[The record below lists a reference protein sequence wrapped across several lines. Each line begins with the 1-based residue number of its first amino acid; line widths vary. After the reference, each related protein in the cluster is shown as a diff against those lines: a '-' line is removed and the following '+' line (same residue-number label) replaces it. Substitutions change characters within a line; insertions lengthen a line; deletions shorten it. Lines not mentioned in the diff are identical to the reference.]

1 MLRLAICDDDS
12 QSLALLSE
20 LLEHWPSLPAEHA
33 IFCFSNGDDLLR
45 AHEVSPFDVILLDI
59 VMPLLNG
66 IEAAR
71 EIRSRDKLCK
81 IVFLTS
87 SPEYALESYSVKANN
102 YLLKPVDREALFLCL
117 DELLGELLHHA
128 RTMVVRGINAA
139 HRVELDRI
147 EYIEAQNK
155 HTLLVLSDGRRLLST
170 FPLYTFEEKLS
181 LPDGFFKCHRSYI
194 VNIHQIDTY
203 TSNEITMRSGL
214 RIPISRTYRNEFER
228 AFFSAI
234 FQEAG
239 EEEC

>member
-1 MLRLAICDDDS
+1 MLRLAICDDDP
-12 QSLALLSE
+12 QSLALISE
-20 LLEHWPSLPAEHA
+20 MLEHWPSLPTEHT
-33 IFCFSNGDDLLR
+33 IFCISNGDDLLR
-45 AHEVSPFDVILLDI
+45 AHEASPFDVILLDI

-102 YLLKPVDREALFLCL
+102 YLLKPVDRQALFLCL
-117 DELLGELLHHA
+117 DELLGELHHHT
-128 RTMVVRGINAA
+128 RTMVVRGINAT
-139 HRVELDRI
+139 HRVELACI
-147 EYIEAQNK
+147 EYVEAQNK
-155 HTLLVLSDGRRLLST
+155 HTLLTLSDGRKLLST
-170 FPLYTFEEKLS
+170 APLYTFEETLA
-181 LPDGFFKCHRSYI
+181 LTDGFFKCHRSYI

-214 RIPISRTYRNEFER
+214 RIPISRTYRNEFEH
-228 AFFSAI
+228 AFFSVI

>member
-1 MLRLAICDDDS
+1 MTIDIAAFDNGDS
-12 QSLALLSE
+12 
-20 LLEHWPSLPAEHA
+20 LLEHLKTEKCDIVFLDIMMPL
-33 IFCFSNGDDLLR
+33 FNGMEL
-45 AHEVSPFDVILLDI
+45 AHE
-59 VMPLLNG
+59 
-66 IEAAR
+66 
-71 EIRSRDKLCK
+71 IRKNDSVLK